1 MQHHQQRNP
10 QQDQYNQQHQQLQ
23 QQQQQQQQVTVF
35 NQYNS
40 GTGNTQ
46 YAYGKPI
53 DDVAHLQMSGNSS
66 NQPINVVQEIQG
78 STSNPNGTDGLQ
90 GIPVQFPMQFQVNPA
105 HKSGPFQASGTC
117 TDKTLQIQTSYHVQG
132 SSAQLQATCQ
142 VQRNCPQMENS
153 VINPKHTGT
162 TVRDEERNRQ
172 IGRCEGQTNQSTVS
186 SQLMTTATSN
196 SINRMMTT
204 PAINHGPVI
213 LHQQQQQGQQHHQY
227 QQEQIHNQQ
236 KEKQM

>member
-1 MQHHQQRNP
+1 MYSIQQQQQQQQQQQMQHHQQPNP

-23 QQQQQQQQVTVF
+23 QQQQQQQQQQVTVF
-35 NQYNS
+35 NQYNL

-53 DDVAHLQMSGNSS
+53 DDVAHLQLSGNSS

-90 GIPVQFPMQFQVNPA
+90 GIPIQFPMQFQVNPA
-105 HKSGPFQASGTC
+105 HQSGHVQASGAC

-142 VQRNCPQMENS
+142 VQQNCPQMENS
-153 VINPKHTGT
+153 VIYPKHKGT
-162 TVRDEERNRQ
+162 TV
-172 IGRCEGQTNQSTVS
+172 
-186 SQLMTTATSN
+186 
-196 SINRMMTT
+196 
-204 PAINHGPVI
+204 
-213 LHQQQQQGQQHHQY
+213 
-227 QQEQIHNQQ
+227 
-236 KEKQM
+236 

>member
-1 MQHHQQRNP
+1 MQHHQQPNT

-90 GIPVQFPMQFQVNPA
+90 GIPIQFPMQFQVNPA
-105 HKSGPFQASGTC
+105 HKSGHF
-117 TDKTLQIQTSYHVQG
+117 KHLVHVRTKLYKFKHHIMFKG
-132 SSAQLQATCQ
+132 AVL
-142 VQRNCPQMENS
+142 NS
-153 VINPKHTGT
+153 KQH
-162 TVRDEERNRQ
+162 VRFNEIVLKWKIR
-172 IGRCEGQTNQSTVS
+172 
-186 SQLMTTATSN
+186 
-196 SINRMMTT
+196 
-204 PAINHGPVI
+204 
-213 LHQQQQQGQQHHQY
+213 
-227 QQEQIHNQQ
+227 
-236 KEKQM
+236 